1 MRFSSFHSI
10 SLTVDEIQIP
20 EDNISCF
27 VDGRGQKQK
36 QNKCDRGINNQEWR
50 KPSVRPEL

>member
-20 EDNISCF
+20 EDISCF
-27 VDGRGQKQK
+27 VDGREREK
-36 QNKCDRGINNQEWR
+36 NKCNRGINNQEWR